1 MWQKIDGYTQLKEIL
16 KQDGYVEQEYIG
28 CDINDFYAF
37 FKYSKSQWLSIVEV
51 DYSEDRMV
59 KLMEMCQKRLNSF
72 DENIKWIMLFI
83 FSSEK
88 HPLMMKEAQMINTLY
103 SERVDIDLF
112 WDFYYFNHESD
123 SMKIYLVIGN

>member
-1 MWQKIDGYTQLKEIL
+1 MWKKIQSEDLFKIL
-16 KQDGYVEQEYIG
+16 EQDGYKEREYIS
-28 CDINDFYAF
+28 CDINDFYAL
-37 FKYSKSQWLSIVEV
+37 FKYTKSLWFSAVEV
-51 DYSEDRMV
+51 DYSENRMT
-59 KLMEMCQKRLNSF
+59 KLMDMCKEHLNSF
-72 DENIKWIMLFI
+72 NEDIKWIMLFI

-112 WDFYYFNHESD
+112 WDFYYFNHDSN

>member
-1 MWQKIDGYTQLKEIL
+1 MWQKIQCEDLFKIL
-16 KQDGYVEQEYIG
+16 KQDGYKEREYIS
-28 CDINDFYAF
+28 CDINDFYAL
-37 FKYSKSQWLSIVEV
+37 FKYSKSLWFSIVEIE
-51 DYSEDRMV
+51 YSENRMT
-59 KLMEMCQKRLNSF
+59 KLMDMCKERLNSF

-123 SMKIYLVIGN
+123 STKIYLVIGN

>member
-1 MWQKIDGYTQLKEIL
+1 MWKKIQCEDLFKIL
-16 KQDGYVEQEYIG
+16 EQDGYKEREYIS
-28 CDINDFYAF
+28 CDINDFYAL
-37 FKYSKSQWLSIVEV
+37 FKYTKSLWFSAVEV
-51 DYSEDRMV
+51 DYSENRMT
-59 KLMEMCQKRLNSF
+59 KLMDMCDDHLNSF
-72 DENIKWIMLFI
+72 NEDIKWIMLFI

>member
-1 MWQKIDGYTQLKEIL
+1 MWQKIQSEDLFKIL
-16 KQDGYVEQEYIG
+16 KQDGYKEREYIS
-28 CDINDFYAF
+28 CDINDFYAL
-37 FKYSKSQWLSIVEV
+37 FKYTKSLWFSIVEV
-51 DYSEDRMV
+51 EYSENRMT
-59 KLMEMCQKRLNSF
+59 KLMDMCKERLNSF

-112 WDFYYFNHESD
+112 WDFHYFNHESN

>member
-1 MWQKIDGYTQLKEIL
+1 MWEKIQYDELFEIH
-16 KQDGYVEQEYIG
+16 KQDGYKEREYIS
-28 CDINDFYAF
+28 CDINDFYAL
-37 FKYSKSQWLSIVEV
+37 FKYSKSLWFSIVEIE
-51 DYSEDRMV
+51 YSENRMT
-59 KLMEMCQKRLNSF
+59 KLMDMCKERLNSF
-72 DENIKWIMLFI
+72 DENINWIMLFI

-123 SMKIYLVIGN
+123 STKIYLVIGN

>member
-1 MWQKIDGYTQLKEIL
+1 MWQKIQCEDLFKIL
-16 KQDGYVEQEYIG
+16 KQDGYKEREYIS
-28 CDINDFYAF
+28 CDINDFYAL
-37 FKYSKSQWLSIVEV
+37 FKYSKSLWFSIVEIE
-51 DYSEDRMV
+51 YSENRMT
-59 KLMEMCQKRLNSF
+59 KLMDMCKERLNSF

-112 WDFYYFNHESD
+112 WDFYYFNHESN

>member
-1 MWQKIDGYTQLKEIL
+1 MWQKIQSEDLFKIL
-16 KQDGYVEQEYIG
+16 KQDGYKEREYIS
-28 CDINDFYAF
+28 CDINDFYAL
-37 FKYSKSQWLSIVEV
+37 FKYSKSLWFSIVEIE
-51 DYSEDRMV
+51 YSENRMT
-59 KLMEMCQKRLNSF
+59 KLIDMCKERLNSF

-112 WDFYYFNHESD
+112 WDFYYFNHESN

>member
-1 MWQKIDGYTQLKEIL
+1 MWKKIQYDELFEIL
-16 KQDGYVEQEYIG
+16 KHDGYKEREYIS
-28 CDINDFYAF
+28 CDINDFYAL
-37 FKYSKSQWLSIVEV
+37 FKYTKSLWFSAVEV
-51 DYSEDRMV
+51 DYSENRMT
-59 KLMEMCQKRLNSF
+59 KLMDMCKERLNSF

>member
-1 MWQKIDGYTQLKEIL
+1 MWQKVRCEELLEIL
-16 KQDGYVEQEYIG
+16 KQDGYKEQKYIS
-28 CDINDFYAF
+28 CDINDFYAL
-37 FKYSKSQWLSIVEV
+37 FKYTKSLWFSIIEVE
-51 DYSEDRMV
+51 YSENRMT
-59 KLMEMCQKRLNSF
+59 KLMDMCKERLNSF

-112 WDFYYFNHESD
+112 WDFYYFNYESD
-123 SMKIYLVIGN
+123 STKIYLVIGN

>member
-1 MWQKIDGYTQLKEIL
+1 MWQKIQCDELFEIL
-16 KQDGYVEQEYIG
+16 KHDGYKERECIS
-28 CDINDFYAF
+28 CDINDFYAL
-37 FKYSKSQWLSIVEV
+37 FKYSKSLWFSIVEIE
-51 DYSEDRMV
+51 YSENRMT
-59 KLMEMCQKRLNSF
+59 KLMDMCKERLNSF

-123 SMKIYLVIGN
+123 SMKIYLGIGN

>member
-1 MWQKIDGYTQLKEIL
+1 MWQKIQCEDLFKIL
-16 KQDGYVEQEYIG
+16 KQDGYKEREYIS
-28 CDINDFYAF
+28 CDINDFYAL
-37 FKYSKSQWLSIVEV
+37 FKYTKNLWFSAVEV
-51 DYSEDRMV
+51 DYSENRMT
-59 KLMEMCQKRLNSF
+59 KLMDMCKERLNSF

-112 WDFYYFNHESD
+112 WDFHYFNHESN

>member
-1 MWQKIDGYTQLKEIL
+1 MWQKIQCEDLFKIL
-16 KQDGYVEQEYIG
+16 EQDGYKKREYIS
-28 CDINDFYAF
+28 CDINDFYAL
-37 FKYSKSQWLSIVEV
+37 FKYTKSLWFSAVEV
-51 DYSEDRMV
+51 DYSENRMT
-59 KLMEMCQKRLNSF
+59 KLMDMCNDHLNSF

-103 SERVDIDLF
+103 SERVEIDLF